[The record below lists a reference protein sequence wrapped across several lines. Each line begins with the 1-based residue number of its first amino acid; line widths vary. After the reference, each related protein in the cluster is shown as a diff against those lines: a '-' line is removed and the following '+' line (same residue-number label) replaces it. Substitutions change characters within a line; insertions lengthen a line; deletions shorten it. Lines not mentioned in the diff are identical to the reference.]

1 MIPHNAFQRMWIV
14 VPETLQDL
22 LDGGRVLTCSHEAV
36 QFALAHAENRDLAF
50 ARRAELEHSAPARPA
65 YVLLLDA
72 DGRDAIE
79 SGDTAGVQVDVLDG
93 QATVMGTIRLTG
105 APNNRLRT
113 EHGSWPVL
121 STVLSKLRKDDVFAI
136 SERHLLSRDWVTYQ
150 AMTDGADG
158 QVEARYVTD
167 ASKAN
172 KVFTGEDQ
180 VVFLLLNTSALLAL
194 FAATA

>member
-1 MIPHNAFQRMWIV
+1 MIPHNAFHRMWIV

-36 QFALAHAENRDLAF
+36 QFALAHAENRDAAF
-50 ARRAELEHSAPARPA
+50 ARGAELERTDPRRPA

-72 DGRDAIE
+72 DARDAIE
-79 SGDTAGVQVDVLDG
+79 NADPAGAQVEVLDHE
-93 QATVMGTIRLTG
+93 QASKGTIRLTG
-105 APNNRLRT
+105 TANNRVRT
-113 EHGSWPVL
+113 EHGSWPVV
-121 STVLSKLRKDDVFAI
+121 STVLSELRKDDIFAI
-136 SERHLLSRDWVTYQ
+136 SERHLLSRSWVTYQ
-150 AMTDGADG
+150 ALADAADG
-158 QVEARYVTD
+158 QVEARYLTD

-180 VVFLLLNTSALLAL
+180 VVFLLLNTSALLDQ